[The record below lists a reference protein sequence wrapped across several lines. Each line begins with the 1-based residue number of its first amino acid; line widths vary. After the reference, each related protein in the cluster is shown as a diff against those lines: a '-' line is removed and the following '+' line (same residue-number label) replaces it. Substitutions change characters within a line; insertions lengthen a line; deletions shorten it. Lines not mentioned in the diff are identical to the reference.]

1 MEGPSR
7 GREKGKKERHMD
19 VIMEMD
25 TRTQGVLSNLVDLC
39 EKISMR
45 KHSAKDDIF
54 EFTKSGKYPPVVS
67 RLAEAFG
74 MMMVR
79 LDAHAL
85 YQEGIEEEL
94 GVTGKSAALAGKPK
108 FMDRPPVMKE
118 VEGKGPCPI
127 TILGRSEEI
136 RIIQKRI
143 EKIADLSSNILITGE
158 TGTGKELIAKAIHY
172 NSRRRTMPFIAIN
185 CAAVPEAIFESE
197 IFGIEKGVATGVGKR
212 IGKMEMACKGTLFF
226 DEIGDMPLNIQAK
239 VLRVIEDRQIE
250 RLGARKPIPVD
261 IRIVAATNKNLK
273 EEVKEERFRE
283 DLFYRL
289 NVIQL
294 HIPPLR
300 ERKEDIPILA
310 DHFLKECNRT
320 NARDLKRLSRTV
332 LDFFM
337 DYPWPGNVRE
347 LRNEVERATALS
359 CSNTITVR
367 DLSEDLKD
375 FLDKQLLEPPTP
387 CFQKGEKEVIVDI
400 LRKTNGNKT
409 RAAGI
414 LGISREGLRKKMKR
428 LNLISERKEF
438 GFS

>member
-1 MEGPSR
+1 
-7 GREKGKKERHMD
+7 MD
-19 VIMEMD
+19 VNMEMD
-25 TRTQGVLSNLVDLC
+25 KRTQGVLSNLVDLC
-39 EKISMR
+39 EKIPMR

-85 YQEGIEEEL
+85 YREGIEENPM
-94 GVTGKSAALAGKPK
+94 VTGQPAAPARKPRL
-108 FMDRPPVMKE
+108 MDRRPVRKE
-118 VEGKGPCPI
+118 VDGKCPCPI
-127 TILGRSEEI
+127 EILGKSEEI
-136 RIIQKRI
+136 RNIQKRI

-261 IRIVAATNKNLK
+261 IRIIAATNKNLK
-273 EEVKEERFRE
+273 EEVREERFRE

-289 NVIQL
+289 NVIQV

-310 DHFLKECNRT
+310 DHFLKECGRT
-320 NARDLKRLSRTV
+320 HARDFKRPSRTV
-332 LDFFM
+332 LDFFV

-359 CSNTITVR
+359 CSDTITLR

-375 FLDKQLLEPPTP
+375 FLNRQLLEPPAP
-387 CFQKGEKEVIVDI
+387 SFQKGEKEVIVEI
-400 LRKTNGNKT
+400 LRKSNGNKT
-409 RAAGI
+409 KAARI

-428 LNLISERKEF
+428 LNLISERREF
-438 GFS
+438 GLG